1 MTEKLFKKAGGFEVR
16 FYGYAAQNGSA
27 HDKED
32 AFNALELQIQQ
43 DPAAPAGP
51 GPFAV
56 DSAK

>member
-1 MTEKLFKKAGGFEVR
+1 MTEKLFKKAGVFEVR

-27 HDKED
+27 HDEED
-32 AFNALELQIQQ
+32 TFNALELRTLQ
-43 DPAAPAGP
+43 DPAAP